1 MNEPLQQIKDVKE
14 ITRLRMLI
22 VMNFLIF
29 IVKDFGAKKFACWK
43 ENPVKFYIMS
53 SAFVL
58 DSRSLSLD
66 VNEA

>member
-29 IVKDFGAKKFACWK
+29 IVKDFGAKKFAC
-43 ENPVKFYIMS
+43 
-53 SAFVL
+53 
-58 DSRSLSLD
+58 
-66 VNEA
+66 